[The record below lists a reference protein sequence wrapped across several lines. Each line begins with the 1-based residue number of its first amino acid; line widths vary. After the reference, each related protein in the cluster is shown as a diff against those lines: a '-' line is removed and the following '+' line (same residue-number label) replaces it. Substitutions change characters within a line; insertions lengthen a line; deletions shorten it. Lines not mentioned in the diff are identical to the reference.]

1 MSAPKQYF
9 VEYTEE
15 ELLNMSH
22 KQATK
27 GLVEKRQ
34 RFCEY
39 YVGSHNAKTAAIKAG
54 YDPET
59 AGRMAVLIKSNEQV
73 RIYIAWLKVRILNKC
88 MLKGE
93 ELIDMWTRVAF
104 ADMTDFVDIFP
115 HSIRLKPSEQIDGQL
130 VKSIKSGRDGVSI
143 ELYDKMKALDC
154 LQKYADCMPKDYKQ
168 KLEERKLEIMEEE
181 LILKKQL
188 AGTLGDDEKD
198 DGFIEAI
205 AKAANNVQWE

>member
-73 RIYIAWLKVRILNKC
+73 RIYI
-88 MLKGE
+88 
-93 ELIDMWTRVAF
+93 T
-104 ADMTDFVDIFP
+104 
-115 HSIRLKPSEQIDGQL
+115 
-130 VKSIKSGRDGVSI
+130 
-143 ELYDKMKALDC
+143 
-154 LQKYADCMPKDYKQ
+154 
-168 KLEERKLEIMEEE
+168 
-181 LILKKQL
+181 
-188 AGTLGDDEKD
+188 
-198 DGFIEAI
+198 
-205 AKAANNVQWE
+205 